1 MRVALVLS
9 SVVLA
14 AAAGC
19 GIGESIAMKS
29 TSKILLKAQPSLQME
44 ADYELARAAIPGAL
58 KTVEGFWV
66 AGPPDDAKARLERI
80 LTEGYCQYGTAFVED
95 DWEEA
100 KLRQD
105 PKMVDYHNARSTN
118 IFTRCLNFALSGLG
132 KRWQKEIFENT
143 ETVAKL
149 LKDTGKGKRFH
160 LMFAAT
166 ALGSLVNHN
175 LTRVEMIAYIGTVEA
190 MLNRVVE
197 MDKGGLPANKTHAAL
212 PHIALG
218 MLHSGKAKSMGGQPD
233 LAKQHFEEALR
244 ITDNKF
250 LLARTLMAY
259 RIGMQTN
266 DRKFFHD
273 NLVQVLET
281 PPSVWPEQRLANE
294 VAHRKARR
302 YLSHEKELFQ

>member
-1 MRVALVLS
+1 MRLLAFLVS
-9 SVVLA
+9 TAVL
-14 AAAGC
+14 AGC
-19 GIGESIAMKS
+19 GIGEKIAMKS
-29 TSKILLKAQPSLQME
+29 TSKILLKAQPGMQME
-44 ADYELARAAIPGAL
+44 SDYDMAKAAIPGAL

-66 AGPPDDAKARLERI
+66 AGPPDDARERLERI
-80 LTEGYCQYGTAFVED
+80 LTEGFCSYGTGFVED
-95 DWEEA
+95 EWEEA
-100 KLRQD
+100 KFRQD
-105 PKMVDYHNARSTN
+105 PKAVDYHNARSTN
-118 IFTRCLNFALSGLG
+118 IFTRCLNYALKGLG
-132 KRWQKEIFENT
+132 SRWQKEIFENT
-143 ETVAKL
+143 EVVAKL
-149 LKDTGKGKRFH
+149 LKDTGKGKRFQ
-160 LMFAAT
+160 LMYAAT

-175 LTRVEMIAYIGTVEA
+175 LTRVEMIAYLGTVQA
-190 MLNRVVE
+190 MLERVLE
-197 MDKGGLPANKTHAAL
+197 LDKSGLPANKTHAAL
-212 PHIALG
+212 PHVALG

-233 LAKQHFEEALR
+233 LARKHFEEALR

-294 VAHRKARR
+294 IAHRKARR